1 MRLQKSPKFEWFEY
15 LLMGCGWALLAAV
28 LSVWIGIDLVSA
40 GSAFLA
46 TIFLFFV
53 PATLIGFSAWI
64 WFRVR
69 QPPISPG
76 QSIAN
81 QIGELSDRMDKIERK
96 LDDALRLFS
105 APIAGE
111 GEGEAKWDDP
121 EGNSKEGQ

>member
-1 MRLQKSPKFEWFEY
+1 
-15 LLMGCGWALLAAV
+15 MGCGWALLAAV
-28 LSVWIGIDLVSA
+28 LSIWIGIDLASG

-76 QSIAN
+76 PSIAN
-81 QIGELSDRMDKIERK
+81 QIGELSVRLDKIERK
-96 LDDALRLFS
+96 LDDALNLLA
-105 APIAGE
+105 APIADE
-111 GEGEAKWDDP
+111 EEGEANLDEP
-121 EGNSKEGQ
+121 EEDSQERQ